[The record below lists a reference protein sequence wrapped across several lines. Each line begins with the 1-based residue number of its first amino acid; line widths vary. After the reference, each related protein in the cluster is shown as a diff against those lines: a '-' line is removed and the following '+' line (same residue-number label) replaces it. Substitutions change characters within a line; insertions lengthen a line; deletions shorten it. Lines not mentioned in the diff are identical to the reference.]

1 MRRIVVLEE
10 AAEDIE
16 RGRKFCD
23 LQEIGV
29 GDFFEDTILSDTES
43 LGLFHGIHAD
53 ILDSIACYGKI
64 SVRNLLPRNAQCHR
78 GFCGSGSSQKSG
90 LDSQGIEKQKV
101 NSISLTLKKPC
112 RLKKQSP
119 SALWK
124 ACASVKI
131 LG

>member
-64 SVRNLLPRNAQCHR
+64 SVRNPEFTPAFAQLPA
-78 GFCGSGSSQKSG
+78 
-90 LDSQGIEKQKV
+90 
-101 NSISLTLKKPC
+101 LKAARLYQYHPRAC
-112 RLKKQSP
+112 RSCR
-119 SALWK
+119 SY
-124 ACASVKI
+124 SVDI
-131 LG
+131 